1 MKIEVLVNLKGT
13 DGTIWGKGTVFDG
26 EKQSIPQDLLSEL
39 KLKTGNVRAI
49 GEVDEPPKKSPETPK
64 ETGTLKVEE
73 PIEKSEKEP
82 TQSEGSEVPDFKNKT
97 EIRQAKAKDLSEYLK
112 SKGVSTSN
120 LNREGL
126 IEKALE
132 VLEI

>member
-13 DGTIWGKGTVFDG
+13 DGRIWGKGSVFDSS
-26 EKQSIPQDLLSEL
+26 KQAIPSDLLFEL
-39 KLKTGNVRAI
+39 KAKTGNVRAI
-49 GEVDEPPKKSPETPK
+49 GEVDEPPKKSPEKPK
-64 ETGTLKVEE
+64 ENGGQPQQETF
-73 PIEKSEKEP
+73 KEP
-82 TQSEGSEVPDFKNKT
+82 EKPDERSIEVPEFKNRT
-97 EIRQAKAKDLSEYLK
+97 EVRQAKAKDLIAYLK